1 MACASQHPICPLAT
15 IEDGAARGFE
25 LNVGER
31 ILEGFVVRR
40 GESVVGYVNI
50 CPHAGSQLNWKED
63 AFLTQKRD
71 YIMCFA
77 HGAMFDIPTGECV
90 AGPCEGLGLTP
101 LPVAVRDGEVVLDAS
116 ALGAIL
122 E

>member
-1 MACASQHPICPLAT
+1 MKHEICPLAS

-25 LNVGER
+25 LNVRER
-31 ILEGFVVRR
+31 ILDGFVVRR

-63 AFLTQKRD
+63 AFLTKKRD

-90 AGPCEGLGLTP
+90 AGPCEGLGLTS
-101 LPVAVRDGEVVLDAS
+101 LPVEVRDGDVVLDAS
-116 ALGAIL
+116 ALDAIL